1 MNRAGTIYSARC
13 TVVLL
18 LVLQLILGDIG
29 LSWGQQ
35 APRGGAKAG
44 GGART
49 KRPEREEGRAA
60 EGGVTPQ
67 VGVTAQTPTEEQLP
81 GGQALSRA
89 VGREEY
95 VLGPGDGL
103 VINIWGEHE
112 QSFSVKVTPDGKIS
126 LSTIGDLDVNGLTLA
141 KADALIDAKV
151 KKYYKNVKSGV
162 SLTSLRVFQVLV
174 LGWVEMPGGYLATP
188 VKRVSEVV
196 SQAGGVL
203 AGGSQ
208 RHIQLRRGGQVDSTV
223 DLYAFLR
230 NGDES
235 ANPFLQDGDVIFVPS
250 MQRGRVSAY
259 VGQVTS
265 EKGVLAENS
274 VPYTV
279 EMKEGE
285 RLATLINEIGGVSPW
300 WDLQGIFVQREID
313 SPKGLM
319 RIPVDWQQFLLEKD
333 ASQNIVLQEGDQV
346 FIPVVVRRV
355 FVAGSVKAPGAYT
368 YVPGRITDAYIAQAG
383 GMLLVADVDRS
394 IIKRADG
401 TVEPY
406 AGTAEINNGD
416 SIIILERIFKTW
428 QDYFALVGTISGVIL
443 GLVGFYA
450 AFTNFGR

>member
-1 MNRAGTIYSARC
+1 MNRTGTIYSARC

-29 LSWGQQ
+29 MSWGQQ
-35 APRGGAKAG
+35 SPRGGAKAG
-44 GGART
+44 GGPRT
-49 KRPEREEGRAA
+49 KGPEREKGKAA
-60 EGGVTPQ
+60 EGGVAPP
-67 VGVTAQTPTEEQLP
+67 VGVTAQTPAEEQLP

-112 QSFSVKVTPDGKIS
+112 DSFSVKVTPDGKIS

-174 LGWVEMPGGYLATP
+174 LGSVEMPGAYLATP

-196 SQAGGVL
+196 SLAGGVL
-203 AGGSQ
+203 PGGSQ
-208 RHIQLRRGGQVDSTV
+208 RYIQLRRGGQVDSTV

-230 NGDES
+230 KGDES
-235 ANPFLQDGDVIFVPS
+235 ANPFLQDGDVVFVPS

-265 EKGVLAENS
+265 EKGVISENS
-274 VPYTV
+274 IPYTI
-279 EMKEGE
+279 ELKEGE

-300 WDLQGIFVQREID
+300 WDLESLLVQRETD

-319 RIPVDWQQFLLEKD
+319 RIPVDWRRFLQEED
-333 ASQNIVLQEGDQV
+333 ASQNVVLQEGDQV
-346 FIPVVVRRV
+346 FIPALVRRV
-355 FVAGSVKAPGAYT
+355 FVAGAVKAPGAYA
-368 YVPGRITDAYIAQAG
+368 YLPGKTTDAYIAQAG
-383 GMLLVADVDRS
+383 GMSLVADINRS

-416 SIIILERIFKTW
+416 TVIVLERIFKTW
-428 QDYFALVGTISGVIL
+428 QDYFAFVGTISGVIL